1 MPQPIA
7 RRVALRAMQLAIVAA
22 GIFVIMMLFS
32 RQAHAST
39 LDTQSP
45 LGSAP
50 SSALSSVGSA
60 VNAVAKPVTSATS
73 VVNAGQQ
80 GGGSQS
86 GSPAAGNQS
95 SGGSGSSATAQKPTA
110 SVVPAAG
117 QALAPVTNT
126 VAPVIKQGAQTPSP
140 VVNRAHGRQHEHAGR
155 QAGRRRACTGQ

>member
-7 RRVALRAMQLAIVAA
+7 HRVAIRAMQLAIVAA

-39 LDTQSP
+39 LDTRSP

-73 VVNAGQQ
+73 MLRLSSTGFFISRNY
-80 GGGSQS
+80 
-86 GSPAAGNQS
+86 SPNRS
-95 SGGSGSSATAQKPTA
+95 IPPPTA
-110 SVVPAAG
+110 
-117 QALAPVTNT
+117 APSFMVK
-126 VAPVIKQGAQTPSP
+126 AFRSLVIS
-140 VVNRAHGRQHEHAGR
+140 
-155 QAGRRRACTGQ
+155 

>member
-73 VVNAGQQ
+73 AVNAGQQ

-86 GSPAAGNQS
+86 GSSGVGNQS
-95 SGGSGSSATAQKPTA
+95 SGGSRNSATA
-110 SVVPAAG
+110 
-117 QALAPVTNT
+117 
-126 VAPVIKQGAQTPSP
+126 PSP
-140 VVNRAHGRQHEHAGR
+140 PH
-155 QAGRRRACTGQ
+155 RRYR

>member
-7 RRVALRAMQLAIVAA
+7 RRFAIRAAQLAIVAA

-73 VVNAGQQ
+73 AVNVGQQ

-86 GSPAAGNQS
+86 GSSGAGNQS

-110 SVVPAAG
+110 SAVPALPERRPLSQIPSRRG
-117 QALAPVTNT
+117 
-126 VAPVIKQGAQTPSP
+126 GQTPGPKNSS
-140 VVNRAHGRQHEHAGR
+140 HGEQM
-155 QAGRRRACTGQ
+155 